1 MAKIFV
7 RPDGRIE
14 GLYTDTVPLKDL
26 GHLNVRRA
34 THVEFCEKRQEWVVT
49 LPDGTEVHHDP
60 SREKALEWERTYCEK
75 KLLEGYRVI

>member
-49 LPDGTEVHHDP
+49 LPDDRYTMIP
-60 SREKALEWERTYCEK
+60 AEKRL
-75 KLLEGYRVI
+75 